1 MGYRDNVIKSDDPQ
15 AIEKLTQKLEDCQ
28 KNQQDMKDKN
38 AYFRKFG
45 TMAGYPGISEAEAK
59 RLDVKV
65 ENAYSWNKQPYASY
79 ELQNNNQEINRL
91 KKRIAE
97 LTKDKEVG
105 FVGWEFN
112 GGEAVANKEDNR
124 LQLFFD
130 EKPSAEQRNELKRYG
145 FRWAPSVNAWQRQL
159 NHNAIS
165 AASYIDFLKT
175 KDGQKPYQIQ
185 PKAPVKEDMSR

>member
-28 KNQQDMKDKN
+28 KHQQDMKDKN
-38 AYFRKFG
+38 AYFKKFG
-45 TMAGYPGISEAEAK
+45 SMQGYPGMSEAEAK
-59 RLDVKV
+59 RFDIEI
-65 ENAYSWNKQPYASY
+65 ENSWYKRPYAPF

-91 KKRIAE
+91 KQRIAE
-97 LTKDKEVG
+97 LTKNKEVG

-112 GGEAVANKEDNR
+112 GGKAVANKEDNR

-130 EKPSAEQRNELKRYG
+130 EKPSAEQRNELKRNG

-159 NHNAIS
+159 NRNAIS
-165 AASYIDFLKT
+165 SASYIDFLKT
-175 KDGQKPYQIQ
+175 KDGKRPYEIQ
-185 PKAPVKEDMSR
+185 PKTPVKNEMSR

>member
-1 MGYRDNVIKSDDPQ
+1 MGYTDDVIKSDDPQ
-15 AIEKLTQKLEDCQ
+15 AIEKLTQKLADCQ
-28 KNQQDMKDKN
+28 KNQQNMKDKN

-45 TMAGYPGISEAEAK
+45 TMAGYPGISEAEARK
-59 RLDVKV
+59 LDIKV

-79 ELQNNNQEINRL
+79 ELQNNNATIRSI
-91 KKRIAE
+91 KSRIAE
-97 LTKDKEVG
+97 LTREKEVG

-130 EKPSAEQRNELKRYG
+130 EKPSAEQRNELKRNG

-159 NHNAIS
+159 NRNAIS

-185 PKAPVKEDMSR
+185 PKVPVKEDMSR

>member
-45 TMAGYPGISEAEAK
+45 TMVGYPGMSDAEAK
-59 RLDVKV
+59 RLDIKVK
-65 ENAYSWNKQPYASY
+65 NAYSWNKQPYASY
-79 ELQNNNQEINRL
+79 ELQNNNAAIRSI
-91 KKRIAE
+91 KARIAE

-105 FVGWEFN
+105 FIGWEFN

-130 EKPSAEQRNELKRYG
+130 EKPSAEKRDELKRNG
-145 FRWAPSVNAWQRQL
+145 FKWAPSVNAWQRQL
-159 NHNAIS
+159 NRNAIS

-175 KDGQKPYQIQ
+175 KDGKKPYEIQ
-185 PKAPVKEDMSR
+185 PKAPVKDEMSR

>member
-15 AIEKLTQKLEDCQ
+15 AIEKLTVKLEKCQ
-28 KNQQDMKDKN
+28 EQQEFMKDVNKYYKKN
-38 AYFRKFG
+38 G
-45 TMAGYPGISEAEAK
+45 TLKGYPDISDEMAIK
-59 RLDVKV
+59 LDAQIKS
-65 ENAYSWNKQPYASY
+65 NYSWAQQPYPSY
-79 ELQNNNQEINRL
+79 SLQNNNQEINRL

-105 FVGWEFN
+105 FVGWEFT
-112 GGEAVANKEDNR
+112 GGEAVANREDNR

-130 EKPSAEQRNELKRYG
+130 EKPSTEQRDELKRNG

-159 NHNAIS
+159 NRNAIS

-175 KDGQKPYQIQ
+175 KDGKRPYEIQ
-185 PKAPVKEDMSR
+185 PKASVKDEMSR

>member
-45 TMAGYPGISEAEAK
+45 SMQGYPGMSEAEAK
-59 RLDVKV
+59 RLDLKV

-79 ELQNNNQEINRL
+79 ELQNNNATIRSI
-91 KKRIAE
+91 KSRIAE

-105 FVGWEFN
+105 FVGWKFS

-130 EKPSAEQRNELKRYG
+130 EKPSPEQREQLKRNG

-159 NHNAIS
+159 NRNAIS

-185 PKAPVKEDMSR
+185 PKAPAKEDMSR

>member
-1 MGYRDNVIKSDDPQ
+1 MGYRNNAIKSDDPQ

-45 TMAGYPGISEAEAK
+45 TMVGYPGMDDTEAK
-59 RLDVKV
+59 RIDLRIA
-65 ENAYSWNKQPYASY
+65 NGYSWEQQPYPSY
-79 ELQNNNQEINRL
+79 SLQNNNQEINRL

-97 LTKDKEVG
+97 LTKEKEVG

-112 GGEAVANKEDNR
+112 VGEAFVDKEYNR
-124 LQLFFD
+124 LQLIFD
-130 EKPSAEQRNELKRYG
+130 EKPSAEQREELKICG

-159 NHNAIS
+159 NHNAIL
-165 AASYIDFLKT
+165 AASRIDFLKT
-175 KDGQKPYQIQ
+175 KDGKKPYEIQ
-185 PKAPVKEDMSR
+185 PKAPVKDAMSR

>member
-1 MGYRDNVIKSDDPQ
+1 MGYKDNVIKSDDPL
-15 AIEKLTQKLEDCQ
+15 AIEKLTKKLEDCQ

-45 TMAGYPGISEAEAK
+45 TMAGYPGMSEAEVK
-59 RLDVKV
+59 RLDLKV
-65 ENAYSWNKQPYASY
+65 ENSYSWNKQPYASY
-79 ELQNNNQEINRL
+79 ELQNNNATIRSI
-91 KKRIAE
+91 KSRIAE

-130 EKPSAEQRNELKRYG
+130 EKPSAEQREQLKRNG

-159 NHNAIS
+159 NRNAIS

-175 KDGQKPYQIQ
+175 TDGQKPYQIQ
-185 PKAPVKEDMSR
+185 PKAPAKEDMSR